1 MYVTFYFQN
10 NYAPPFFHKKLPSN
24 FFPFRILWVST
35 FNNYYSER
43 KHNGYNI
50 TESVY
55 AIKSRHNDLLYWV
68 DIIKSD
74 GTRSDDLVLLKR
86 LQCRPGITVNGHHT
100 KALYRKIKST
110 NSGHLYLSFSL
121 KSYEDNGYLWIETD
135 RAGGNV
141 FVIGFCKTFGVKNHH
156 GYEEKRGIIQLTHC
170 HI

>member
-24 FFPFRILWVST
+24 FFPFGILWVST

-74 GTRSDDLVLLKR
+74 GTRSDDLVLW
-86 LQCRPGITVNGHHT
+86 LQCRPGIKVNGHH
-100 KALYRKIKST
+100 KALYRKIKWT
-110 NSGHLYLSFSL
+110 NSVHLYLSFSL
-121 KSYEDNGYLWIETD
+121 KSYEDNGYLWTD
-135 RAGGNV
+135 TDGARENV
-141 FVIGFCKTFGVKNHH
+141 FVTGFCKTFGLENPP